1 MITIGHIVVCWTLVA
16 NIIVSKAMLSNNN
29 KKIEKRKRQNDS
41 KILEN

>member
-16 NIIVSKAMLSNNN
+16 GIIVSKTILSYNNR
-29 KKIEKRKRQNDS
+29 KTEKRKMQNDS